1 MGKKA
6 ALLRISMSDIITMS
20 RNGTVDL
27 MVVVG
32 FRDDVLVYSSVCWDS
47 RHGNS
52 GKLFEKN

>member
-32 FRDDVLVYSSVCWDS
+32 FRDDVLVYSSVC
-47 RHGNS
+47 
-52 GKLFEKN
+52 